1 MRISDWSSDV
11 CSSDLDPDL
20 ETVADDV
27 VGFDER
33 GADSVAFGAKDAA
46 QRGELAGSDDGNRRE
61 GVVGRNGDA
70 KEDGHDFVSLGKP
83 PPFHPPFLWSR
94 LDAEIGRASCRE
106 RVCQYV

>member
-1 MRISDWSSDV
+1 MVEDGRHRGQRERA
-11 CSSDLDPDL
+11 DPDL

-83 PPFHPPFLWSR
+83 PPFHPPRSEEHTSELQSLMR
-94 LDAEIGRASCRE
+94 ISYA
-106 RVCQYV
+106 V